1 MAEKKSVK
9 FGTAQCK
16 NKGLQDL
23 GGVPLSAQTT
33 PVPSCALNFE
43 FACNFS
49 CQRLCMLKLNVKK
62 DKENHLLEYK
72 KELFTFAE
80 QVVLI
85 KAR

>member
-1 MAEKKSVK
+1 
-9 FGTAQCK
+9 
-16 NKGLQDL
+16 
-23 GGVPLSAQTT
+23 
-33 PVPSCALNFE
+33 
-43 FACNFS
+43 
-49 CQRLCMLKLNVKK
+49 MLKLNVKK

>member
-1 MAEKKSVK
+1 MAEKKSVE
-9 FGTAQCK
+9 FDTAQCK

-23 GGVPLSAQTT
+23 SGVPLSAQTT

-62 DKENHLLEYK
+62 GKENQLLEYK

-85 KAR
+85 KA